1 MLHSLVHYIDRIE
14 EVSAI
19 LRSRVPK
26 MSFISRSKDDIFLET
41 LGLDS
46 ISCIQI
52 VQDHIRCLHLNLD
65 AVSVSAQVRIP

>member
-14 EVSAI
+14 EVIAI

-26 MSFISRSKDDIFLET
+26 MSFISRSEDYTFLET
-41 LGLDS
+41 LGMHS

-52 VQDHIRCLHLNLD
+52 VQDYIRCLHLKLD
-65 AVSVSAQVRIP
+65 AVSVSAQVRSP